1 MLRKSDK
8 TTPKP
13 TDESERMLANRSLH
27 SRLPDDTPAMATV
40 WSRHTTDNDTG
51 EELHYVPSHLSRESI
66 IGVMA

>member
-1 MLRKSDK
+1 MLCKNSK

-13 TDESERMLANRSLH
+13 TDEPERMLANRPLH
-27 SRLPDDTPAMATV
+27 SRLPDDRPTMATA
-40 WSRHTTDNDTG
+40 WNRHTTGNDTR